1 MDVFHRAKPDISG
14 RSYESILLKLFLVC
28 LPVIILGSV
37 SSNAAFSH
45 LEHLPHYNGGFSG
58 VGKYYIFQG
67 MEPDYPRPLEPSGIV
82 FSIQDNKGN
91 DMNNIVAMVEIYDEK
106 SGDRIAVFP
115 WTKHTIGDFRLYYTF
130 PRIGNYILVISVLDD
145 SPDSNTRIGLSG
157 PPRSTLLDRSD
168 CGCERGLMNIS
179 VTNNFGTVYYSSIF
193 TGIFMGIAVLGA
205 VLGAIF
211 LKRRKSIMSAD
222 IRDRHVLKYCI
233 LFLAMASGFVHI
245 AVFPGHAS
253 LRIEYSIFLFTAGAA
268 QFTYGIVYVLV
279 SLNNSKISNDLAS
292 VRNQYRKTAVLN
304 MFGLIGSSILLGLYI
319 YSVILPPPLSPNNVA
334 EQVEVGGILAKS
346 TEAIL
351 VGGVVYLMIWER
363 RRFSSELIRY
373 QQQQQQS
380 ESQL

>member
-1 MDVFHRAKPDISG
+1 MAIFHRVKPDISG
-14 RSYESILLKLFLVC
+14 SYYYSILLKIFLVC
-28 LPVIILGSV
+28 LPVIILGLV

-145 SPDSNTRIGLSG
+145 SPDSNSRIGLSS

-179 VTNNFGTVYYSSIF
+179 VTNNFGTIYYSSIF

-222 IRDRHVLKYCI
+222 IRDRQVLKYCI

-253 LRIEYSIFLFTAGAA
+253 LRIEYSIFLFMAGAA
-268 QFTYGIVYVLV
+268 QFAYGIVYVLV

-292 VRNQYRKTAVLN
+292 VRNHYRKTAVLN
-304 MFGLIGSSILLGLYI
+304 MFGLIGSSILLGLYL

-373 QQQQQQS
+373 QQQQQS
-380 ESQL
+380 GSQL